1 MPNQHV
7 KIVISVDTER
17 FGDLTDDELQRV
29 MTLASVA
36 HDYCLVEAE
45 RRGLVSEHQGHPLIP
60 YDLPEGMDWPETILT
75 RDSETIPLN

>member
-1 MPNQHV
+1 MSTGNV
-7 KIVISVDTER
+7 KIAISIDTER
-17 FGDLTDDELQRV
+17 FGDLTDGELTRV

-36 HDYCLVEAE
+36 HDYCLAEVE

-75 RDSETIPLN
+75 RNSETIPLN